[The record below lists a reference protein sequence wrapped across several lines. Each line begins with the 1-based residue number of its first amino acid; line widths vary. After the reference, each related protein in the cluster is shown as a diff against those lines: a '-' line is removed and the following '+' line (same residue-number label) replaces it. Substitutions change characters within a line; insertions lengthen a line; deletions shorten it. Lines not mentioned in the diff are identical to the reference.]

1 MHFPELNT
9 SEHEFVTHTV
19 TDSATWRVLLVTD
32 ANVSLSPFF
41 PCSLSLSL
49 PKENTTECGGG
60 YSLQASFGLLI
71 WVKIISYYLTG
82 SSWMEASQRE
92 LPFVFFLLLHFPCPP
107 PPLFVIFQVFFFDPA
122 SSSQVQ
128 YYPHYLIREN
138 FYRKCK
144 FWWKKKCVAICV
156 RYTLNFACQ
165 IENVQGEM
173 GKVFKFSLA
182 SLTWL
187 WISIINNDNILCI
200 MHFVQLFKL
209 FFLVVVLECLFFSSR
224 RLPKSGFCTFSFVV
238 CLFVCFEEG
247 CVSMAQRGGGEA
259 LHLRSRAWGESSAS
273 SAG

>member
-9 SEHEFVTHTV
+9 SEHECVTHTV

-144 FWWKKKCVAICV
+144 FWWKKNVLPYVLDILW
-156 RYTLNFACQ
+156 TLLAKLKTFK
-165 IENVQGEM
+165 
-173 GKVFKFSLA
+173 GKWERSLN
-182 SLTWL
+182 S
-187 WISIINNDNILCI
+187 
-200 MHFVQLFKL
+200 H
-209 FFLVVVLECLFFSSR
+209 
-224 RLPKSGFCTFSFVV
+224 
-238 CLFVCFEEG
+238 
-247 CVSMAQRGGGEA
+247 
-259 LHLRSRAWGESSAS
+259 
-273 SAG
+273 